1 MSARPCEVCRKP
13 FEAATAR
20 ARYCGPTC
28 RSRANRSGSSKPA
41 VVKASAAAR
50 TNPAPAGG
58 TVTPLH
64 AVPAPAAAPPPARP
78 VDDVP
83 AGGVDVAGDLVATLT
98 RELRDAGRLDTWQGQ
113 SALALAVRLE
123 HSAADTGSAVA
134 SLTRELRAAVTEAM
148 KGVGAQK
155 SAVEK
160 LRDDL
165 KKRRERAGT

>member
-1 MSARPCEVCRKP
+1 MSARPCVVCGKT

-20 ARYCGPTC
+20 ARYCGATC
-28 RSRANRSGSSKPA
+28 RSRANRSGASKPTTPA
-41 VVKASAAAR
+41 TTPATTAA
-50 TNPAPAGG
+50 TTPSPAPTAA
-58 TVTPLH
+58 TVTTLH
-64 AVPAPAAAPPPARP
+64 AVPTPPATSEADR
-78 VDDVP
+78 VP
-83 AGGVDVAGDLVATLT
+83 EGGVDVAGDLVATLT

-165 KKRRERAGT
+165 KKRRERTGT